1 MLFRSPLS
9 REKTECCSFGG
20 QMWLANRDLA
30 RAVVKRRIAASDT
43 DYITYCAVCRDFFAA
58 QGKPTLHLLDLL
70 YGKDIAERAHRPAPG
85 WSDRHENRVRLKR
98 AMLKEVWGEKMPDQP
113 SYESIRLLISP
124 EVRQRM
130 EERLILVED
139 VQQVIEH
146 AERSGARFQNRQSG
160 HYLAGHKPAAVTYWV
175 EYSPLPAPGQGQEPQ
190 FVVHNAYSHRMT
202 VESSQPG

>member
-1 MLFRSPLS
+1 MMFFYQAEDGIRELVRSRGL
-9 REKTECCSFGG
+9 G
-20 QMWLANRDLA
+20 D
-30 RAVVKRRIAASDT
+30 VYKRQ
-43 DYITYCAVCRDFFAA
+43 VCRDFLSA
-58 QGKPTLHLLDLL
+58 QGKPTLHVLDLR

-98 AMLKEVWGEKMPDQP
+98 AMLKELWGEEMPDQP

-175 EYSPLPAPGQGQEPQ
+175 EYSPLPASGQDQEPQ

-202 VESSQPG
+202 AVSYTHLTLPTIYPV